1 MNENGKF
8 VIAVDFDG
16 TIVEQDYPGIGW
28 LKPGVKKNINRL
40 YDEGH
45 TIIIWTCRSN
55 ADEEHRDLKD
65 MKSFLDNNSIKYHK
79 INENA
84 DCVTFGCKPKIYADV
99 YIDDRNLIHTE
110 NWDLIY
116 SLIQSKLTGGNK
128 FQILRI

>member
-16 TIVEQDYPGIGW
+16 TIVEQFYPEIGE
-28 LKPGVKKNINRL
+28 LKENAKKVINKL

-45 TIIIWTCRSN
+45 TIIIWTCRCN
-55 ADEEHRDLKD
+55 AHDEIEDLTN
-65 MKSFLDNNSIKYHK
+65 MKYFLEFNGIKYHK

-99 YIDDRNLIHTE
+99 YVDDRNLIHTD
-110 NWDLIY
+110 NWDLVY
-116 SLIQSKLTGGNK
+116 SLIQSKLTGENK